1 MPGPQQ
7 RGPRRPLSVRG
18 PAPKARTGGN
28 SKVRIAVGRILL
40 VGALV
45 IAGLKLVQVQGLQAD
60 ELSTQARLQRTTY
73 LNIPAERGAILDRN
87 GNQLAFSVEVRALY
101 ILPQRA
107 RKNWDAEREKE
118 KDKEKKQFAQTYDE
132 HARDVA
138 KFISSTLGPEVNGE
152 KTDEETIYEQLV
164 ADISYEVL
172 VSEAE
177 PTKAA
182 AIVAKYPAEIG
193 SEYRAKRIYP
203 NGQVASNII
212 GAANWR
218 QDEKPPTTQGIL
230 GLENAADNVLAGRM
244 GRRVVD
250 TMSGDDTLVI
260 PNTER
265 ELTKPQ
271 PGKSLELTIDVDTQY
286 AVQRMVTDY
295 TKKSGARS
303 GSAVVLDSRSG
314 EIIAMAN
321 DQTYDPTDFGKAS
334 DAQKRN
340 RAVADTFEP
349 GSVNKIIT
357 AAAAVEYGLFK
368 PDDVLQV
375 PGYLKVA
382 DRTIRDAWNHGT
394 VPMSFTGVFA
404 KSSNVGTLLAAQEV
418 GQERY
423 AEMLEKFGL
432 GKRTQS
438 GVPGE
443 ESGIVPPLNQW
454 SGSTF
459 GNLPIGQGLSMNL
472 LQMTA
477 MYQTIANDGLRVPP
491 RLVRAEISGDGSRS
505 EKQRPEGVRVVSPET
520 AKTVRSM
527 FRSVTQSDPR
537 DANQNGTGAKAALPG
552 YQVAGKTGTAQQIDP
567 KCKCYSDSQ
576 YWITFAGILPAD
588 NPRYVVGI
596 MLDAPTGTPFSSSAA
611 PLFHDI
617 GAFLTQRFQVPLSN
631 EQTPYVQLQL

>member
-18 PAPKARTGGN
+18 PRPTARLGGN
-28 SKVRIAVGRILL
+28 SRVRIAVGRILL
-40 VGALV
+40 IGALL
-45 IAGLKLVQVQGLQAD
+45 IAGVKLVQVQGIQAA
-60 ELSTQARLQRTTY
+60 ELAQQAQKQRTTR
-73 LNIPAERGAILDRN
+73 LDIPAERGSILDRN
-87 GNQLAFSVEVRALY
+87 GNQLAFSIEVRALY

-107 RKNWDAEREKE
+107 RKTWDEARAKEPEKYPL
-118 KDKEKKQFAQTYDE
+118 TYDDHMRE
-132 HARDVA
+132 VA

-152 KTDEETIYEQLV
+152 KTDEETVYRQLV
-164 ADISYEVL
+164 KDISYEVL

-177 PTKAA
+177 PAKAA
-182 AIVAKYPAEIG
+182 KIVAKYPSEIG
-193 SEYRAKRIYP
+193 SEYRSKRIYP
-203 NGQVASNII
+203 NGEVASNII

-218 QDEKPPTTQGIL
+218 QEEKPPTTQGIL
-230 GLENAADNVLAGRM
+230 GLESSQDNTLAGRM

-265 ELTKPQ
+265 ELVKPM
-271 PGKSLELTIDVDTQY
+271 PGKSLELTIDIDTQY

-295 TKKSGARS
+295 AKKSGAKTA
-303 GSAVVLDSRSG
+303 SAVVLDSRTG
-314 EIIAMAN
+314 EIVAMAN
-321 DQTYDPTDFGKAS
+321 DKTYDPTDFGKAS
-334 DAQKRN
+334 EDQLRN
-340 RAVADTFEP
+340 AAVSSSFEP
-349 GSVNKIIT
+349 GSVNKIVT

-375 PGYLKVA
+375 PGSLKVA
-382 DRTIRDAWNHGT
+382 DRTIRDAWTHST

-418 GQERY
+418 GKERY
-423 AEMLEKFGL
+423 AEMLQKFGL
-432 GKRTQS
+432 GRRTNS

-443 ESGIVPPLNQW
+443 EAGVVPPLNQW

-459 GNLPIGQGLSMNL
+459 GNLPIGQGLSMTL
-472 LQMTA
+472 LQMTG
-477 MYQTIANDGLRVPP
+477 MYQAIANDGVRIPP
-491 RLVRAEISGDGSRS
+491 RLIRAEIGEEGARS
-505 EKQRPEGVRVVSPET
+505 EKQRPEGVRVVSPQT
-520 AKTVRSM
+520 AKTVRDM

-537 DANQNGTGAKAALPG
+537 DANQNGTGKQAALPG
-552 YQVAGKTGTAQQIDP
+552 YQIAGKTGTAQQIDP
-567 KCKCYSDSQ
+567 TCKCYSQSQ

-596 MLDAPTGTPFSSSAA
+596 MLDAPHGTQFSASAA

-617 GAFLTQRFQVPLSN
+617 ATYLTQRFKVPMSA
-631 EQTPYVQLQL
+631 EQTPFVQLQM

>member
-1 MPGPQQ
+1 M
-7 RGPRRPLSVRG
+7 SVRA
-18 PAPKARTGGN
+18 PAPKARNTGN
-28 SKVRIAVGRILL
+28 NKVRIAVGRLL
-40 VGALV
+40 LIGALV
-45 IAGLKLVQVQGLQAD
+45 AAGLKLVQVQGLQAD

-118 KDKEKKQFAQTYDE
+118 KDKAKKQFPQTYDE

-152 KTDEETIYEQLV
+152 KTDEETIYQQLV

-177 PTKAA
+177 PAKAA

-203 NGQVASNII
+203 NGPVASNII

-218 QDEKPPTTQGIL
+218 QEEKPPTTQGIL

-295 TKKSGARS
+295 TQKSGARS
-303 GSAVVLDSRSG
+303 GSAVVLDSRTG

-321 DQTYDPTDFGKAS
+321 DQTYDPADFGRAT
-334 DAQKRN
+334 DEQKRN
-340 RAVADTFEP
+340 RAVADTYEP
-349 GSVNKIIT
+349 GSVNKIVT

-368 PDDVLQV
+368 PDDVLQI
-375 PGYLKVA
+375 PGSLKVA
-382 DRTIRDAWNHGT
+382 DRTIRDAWTHGT
-394 VPMSFTGVFA
+394 VPMSFTGIFA

-423 AEMLEKFGL
+423 AEMLQKFGL

-443 ESGIVPPLNQW
+443 ESGTVPPLNQW

-491 RLVRAEISGDGSRS
+491 RLVRAEISADGSRS

-520 AKTVRSM
+520 AKTVRNM

-537 DANQNGTGAKAALPG
+537 DANQNGTGSKAALPG
-552 YQVAGKTGTAQQIDP
+552 YQIAGKTGTAQQIDP
-567 KCKCYSDSQ
+567 ACKCYSSVD

-596 MLDAPTGTPFSSSAA
+596 MLDRPHGTPFSGSAA

-617 GAFLTQRFQVPLSN
+617 ASFLTQRFQVPLSS
-631 EQTPYVQLQL
+631 EQTPFVQLQL

>member
-28 SKVRIAVGRILL
+28 SKVRISVGRVLL
-40 VGALV
+40 IGALLA
-45 IAGLKLVQVQGLQAD
+45 AGLKLVQVQGLQAD
-60 ELSTQARLQRTTY
+60 ELSAQARLQRTTY

-107 RKNWDAEREKE
+107 RKNWDTEREKE
-118 KDKEKKQFAQTYDE
+118 KDKATKQFPQTYDE

-138 KFISSTLGPEVNGE
+138 KFVSATLGPQANGE
-152 KTDEETIYEQLV
+152 KTDEESIYEQLV

-182 AIVAKYPAEIG
+182 AVVAKYPSEIG

-250 TMSGDDTLVI
+250 TMSGNDTLVI

-295 TKKSGARS
+295 TQKSGARS
-303 GSAVVLDSRSG
+303 GSAVVLDSHTG

-321 DQTYDPTDFGKAS
+321 DQTYDPTDFGKAT

-349 GSVNKIIT
+349 GSVNKIVT

-375 PGYLKVA
+375 PGFLPVA
-382 DRTIRDAWNHGT
+382 DREIRDAWNHGT

-423 AEMLEKFGL
+423 AEMLQKFGL

-443 ESGIVPPLNQW
+443 ESGTVPPLNQW

-491 RLVRAEISGDGSRS
+491 RLVRAEIAADGSRS

-520 AKTVRSM
+520 AKTVRDM
-527 FRSVTQSDPR
+527 FRSVTQSNPR

-552 YQVAGKTGTAQQIDP
+552 YQIAGKTGTAQQIDP
-567 KCKCYSDSQ
+567 TCKCYSQVDH
-576 YWITFAGILPAD
+576 WITFAGILPAD

-596 MLDAPTGTPFSSSAA
+596 MLDRPQGTQFSSSAA

-617 GAFLTQRFQVPLSN
+617 AAFLTQRFQVPMSN